1 MASGSER
8 KGLLYVLVG
17 PSGVGKNTLMK
28 AAMAHFPD
36 LKQLPT
42 ATTRQRRAGE
52 QEGREHFF
60 VTRAQFEH
68 MIEHGELLEW
78 QVVHEELYGIPR
90 QAIEDGLNSW
100 NDLIADIEVLGAS
113 ILRREYPNSAV
124 LIFVTPPDKAALE
137 RRIRGRGGADEEE
150 IARRLHRAD
159 FEMLFAPQCDYLIIN
174 ADVDQAC
181 RELIGIIYAEQS
193 RRNLAHLTVS
203 ALIYNAA
210 GQVVVSDQADNTAPP
225 IPPKDFPLPGE
236 TAYQTALRL
245 VETVGI
251 GPVTFCCQP
260 NLTGEISPA
269 HFHLASQ
276 DGRDCLDL
284 VFACQAN
291 SPSFHALMPGWRW
304 EAVSDVPLAQT
315 VWDSLQQAAPV
326 E

>member
-1 MASGSER
+1 MACRGKH

-28 AAMAHFPD
+28 AAMAHFPG

-42 ATTRQRRAGE
+42 ATTRQQRAGE

-60 VTRAQFEH
+60 VTRPQFEH
-68 MIEHGELLEW
+68 MIERGELLEW
-78 QVVHEELYGIPR
+78 QIVHGEQYGIPR
-90 QAIEDGLNSW
+90 RAIEEGLNSQ

-113 ILRREYPNSAV
+113 ILRREYPGSAV
-124 LIFVTPPDKAALE
+124 LVFVTPPDKPALE
-137 RRIRGRGGADEEE
+137 QRIRARGGVDEEE
-150 IARRLHRAD
+150 IARRLHRAN

-174 ADVDQAC
+174 ADVDRAC
-181 RELIGIIYAEQS
+181 QELIGIIYAEQS

-203 ALIYNAA
+203 VLIYNAK
-210 GQVVVSDQADNTAPP
+210 GQVVVNDQADNNAPP
-225 IPPKDFPLPGE
+225 VPPKDFPLPDE

-251 GPVTFCCQP
+251 GTVTFCCQP
-260 NLTGEISPA
+260 NPTGEISPA
-269 HFHLASQ
+269 HFHLAPL

-284 VFACQAN
+284 VFACQSDLP
-291 SPSFHALMPGWRW
+291 SPGALKPGWRW
-304 EAVSDVPLAQT
+304 EAVFDVPLAQA
-315 VWDSLQQAAPV
+315 VWDGLQQAAPV